1 MDRLPVRF
9 AAIVCAVVVGM
20 FMGGAGAVAFANPG
34 NDGNDSGDGGT
45 QNGGLHLPGL
55 SGFSGLSNL
64 PFSRYSVGS
73 NAPPLT
79 NLPLGPGSSSLNL
92 ANLMM
97 PGSGTPGLGA
107 PLLAPFTLGAP
118 DPGPRDPGP
127 ALPITLPINLP
138 ITALPTTVGTPP
150 PLPPAISTLPL
161 KQPFVPAGQPLT
173 INHPAPD
180 KLPFDL
186 QKPIAPQLLPPPV
199 VMVLMAAAEQVPLA
213 GLVID
218 PILTAQVPPFIA
230 DVVIPALLADIV
242 VPSLQL
248 ATVVPTAP
256 GLDVA
261 SVANPALLSE
271 PAGGSLP
278 TELGVSGMDM
288 PQAPQLTPPHPTFG
302 PPHWTSPSHD
312 LTALSDPVAFRAG
325 YSDYLRNAGM
335 AQITAI
341 AVPGAAA
348 ILLFTIGGGFI
359 GYRQARAG
367 HVITAEGMTRFLR

>member
-34 NDGNDSGDGGT
+34 NDGNDGNDSGNGGT

-55 SGFSGLSNL
+55 SGFPGLGNL

-73 NAPPLT
+73 NAPPLM

-97 PGSGTPGLGA
+97 PGSGTPGVGA

-118 DPGPRDPGP
+118 DPGT
-127 ALPITLPINLP
+127 ALPITLPINRP
-138 ITALPTTVGTPP
+138 ITALPTTVGTPA

-173 INHPAPD
+173 INNPLPD
-180 KLPFDL
+180 ELPFDL

-199 VMVLMAAAEQVPLA
+199 VVVLMAAAEQVPLA

-218 PILTAQVPPFIA
+218 PILTAKVPPFIA
-230 DVVIPALLADIV
+230 DVVISALLADIV

-261 SVANPALLSE
+261 SVTNPALLSE

-288 PQAPQLTPPHPTFG
+288 PQAPQLTPPPPTFG
-302 PPHWTSPSHD
+302 SPHWTSPSHD
-312 LTALSDPVAFRAG
+312 LTALSDQVAFRAG

-348 ILLFTIGGGFI
+348 ILLFTMGGGFI

-367 HVITAEGMTRFLR
+367 HVIRAKGMTRFLR

>member
-34 NDGNDSGDGGT
+34 NDGNDGGDGGT
-45 QNGGLHLPGL
+45 QNGGLHLPGV
-55 SGFSGLSNL
+55 SGFPGLGNS
-64 PFSRYSVGS
+64 PFSRYSAGS
-73 NAPPLT
+73 DGPPLM
-79 NLPLGPGSSSLNL
+79 NLPQWLGPGSSSPNL
-92 ANLMM
+92 GNLLM
-97 PGSGTPGLGA
+97 PGSGTPGPGA
-107 PLLAPFTLGAP
+107 PLLAPFTLGSP
-118 DPGPRDPGP
+118 DPGSPDPGP
-127 ALPITLPINLP
+127 ALPITLPISLP
-138 ITALPTTVGTPP
+138 ITALPTTAGTPP
-150 PLPPAISTLPL
+150 PLPQAISALPL
-161 KQPFVPAGQPLT
+161 DQPFVPAGQPLT
-173 INHPAPD
+173 VNDPPPG
-180 KLPFDL
+180 KLTFDL

-199 VMVLMAAAEQVPLA
+199 VVVLMAAAEQVPLA

-218 PILTAQVPPFIA
+218 PILNAEVPPFIA

-248 ATVVPTAP
+248 ATVPTAP
-256 GLDVA
+256 GLV
-261 SVANPALLSE
+261 VANPALLSE

-278 TELGVSGMDM
+278 TELGVSGMDV
-288 PQAPQLTPPHPTFG
+288 PQAPQLTPPPPTFG

-348 ILLFTIGGGFI
+348 ILLFTMGGGFI

-367 HVITAEGMTRFLR
+367 HVIRAEGMTRFLR

>member
-34 NDGNDSGDGGT
+34 NDGNDGGT

-55 SGFSGLSNL
+55 SGFPGLGNS
-64 PFSRYSVGS
+64 PFSRYSAGS
-73 NAPPLT
+73 NALPLM
-79 NLPLGPGSSSLNL
+79 NLPRWLGPGSSSPNL

-97 PGSGTPGLGA
+97 PGSATPGLGT

-118 DPGPRDPGP
+118 DPRPP
-127 ALPITLPINLP
+127 APTLPIPALR
-138 ITALPTTVGTPP
+138 ITALPTTVGTSTP
-150 PLPPAISTLPL
+150 PPAISALPL
-161 KQPFVPAGQPLT
+161 NQPFVPAGQPLT
-173 INHPAPD
+173 INNPPPD

-186 QKPIAPQLLPPPV
+186 QEPIAPQLLPPQV
-199 VMVLMAAAEQVPLA
+199 VVVLMAAAEQVPLA

-218 PILTAQVPPFIA
+218 PILNAKVPPFIA

-248 ATVVPTAP
+248 ATAVPTAP

-261 SVANPALLSE
+261 SVTTPALLSA
-271 PAGGSLP
+271 PAAGSLP

-288 PQAPQLTPPHPTFG
+288 PQAPQLTPPPPTFG
-302 PPHWTSPSHD
+302 SRHWTSPSQD
-312 LTALSDPVAFRAG
+312 FTALSDPVAFRAG

-348 ILLFTIGGGFI
+348 ILLFTMGGGFI

-367 HVITAEGMTRFLR
+367 HVIRAEGMTRFLR

>member
-1 MDRLPVRF
+1 VDRLPVRF
-9 AAIVCAVVVGM
+9 AAIVCAAVVGM

-34 NDGNDSGDGGT
+34 NDGNDGGDGGT

-55 SGFSGLSNL
+55 SGFPGLGNS
-64 PFSRYSVGS
+64 PFSRYSAGS
-73 NAPPLT
+73 NAPPLM
-79 NLPLGPGSSSLNL
+79 NLPQWLGPGSSSPNL

-97 PGSGTPGLGA
+97 PGSGTRVLGT

-118 DPGPRDPGP
+118 DKGPPDPGP
-127 ALPITLPINLP
+127 ALPITLPIA
-138 ITALPTTVGTPP
+138 ALPTTVGTPP
-150 PLPPAISTLPL
+150 PLPPISALPL
-161 KQPFVPAGQPLT
+161 NQPFVPAGQPLT
-173 INHPAPD
+173 INNPPPD

-186 QKPIAPQLLPPPV
+186 QEPIAPQLLPPPV
-199 VMVLMAAAEQVPLA
+199 VAVLMAAAEQVPLA

-218 PILTAQVPPFIA
+218 PILDAKVPPFIA

-242 VPSLQL
+242 VPNLQL

-261 SVANPALLSE
+261 SVTTPALLSA
-271 PAGGSLP
+271 PAAGSLP

-288 PQAPQLTPPHPTFG
+288 PQAPQLTPLPPTFG
-302 PPHWTSPSHD
+302 PPHWTSPSQD
-312 LTALSDPVAFRAG
+312 FTALSDPVAFRAG

-335 AQITAI
+335 AQITAV

-367 HVITAEGMTRFLR
+367 HVIRAEGMTRFLR